1 MEIPTLGRS
10 CQKQGCQPIS
20 WDTIWWARKIP
31 KTNSFG
37 QPLAFT
43 KVHLSIRQNDSHRRE
58 ERPSEYELSMRHS
71 LESPLKTLDWVF
83 VSIRLVSKHAA
94 GELPY

>member
-1 MEIPTLGRS
+1 MSEADKAVIQVRAGGEGDTLVLNFQPSDSGKSQFYVAYLSHQYIMEIPTLGRS

-37 QPLAFT
+37 QPLAIA
-43 KVHLSIRQNDSHRRE
+43 KVHLSIR
-58 ERPSEYELSMRHS
+58 
-71 LESPLKTLDWVF
+71 
-83 VSIRLVSKHAA
+83 
-94 GELPY
+94 